1 MRLQIR
7 PTYAVQIL
15 AALTIAAM
23 AVTTA
28 FLLWSL
34 RGREL
39 AHAQLETV
47 AVAQMLIDQ
56 SEQQLQTAD
65 LVIQGVQE
73 RLSSSFGSQIPLDS
87 ELTHLLLATRLS
99 GARQLRAIFLV
110 DAQGTVINSSG
121 SSYQN
126 RVSVADR
133 AYFKALAHRSFSSLY
148 IDTPVRDRTD
158 GQWTLHVARSL
169 QGRGGEFRGVVVAA
183 VDLAKIEQLFYQVK
197 LDFLR
202 PVAIYLEDGTLVA
215 SVPHRGNDL
224 GSPALELSH
233 IQVPGPGAGISS
245 MVRATG
251 DGEHQLFALGH
262 LPGYPLLL
270 SVTDVE
276 ELSLASWREIAI
288 PILFSVLVLSLF
300 TIAVA
305 YALIQKLLRKERLNQ
320 ELREAND
327 RYLHTVESVKDA
339 IVAVDE
345 MSRILLFNPAAERM
359 FGLLAADAVGQPLAI
374 LLPVGMS
381 ANHDLKLRQFMQTND
396 GPRAMAGN
404 LEIHGR
410 RSDGTLFPIES
421 SISKTEIKGKIQL
434 TAVLR
439 DVTEQRRA
447 KVELTALNQQLRNLY
462 ASQQNIREQEQ
473 ARISRELHDDL
484 GQQLTGLKLRLA
496 WLGNR
501 VKEGRIPEFES
512 MDDMRGLLDTAI
524 SSVRRISSEL
534 RPVILDDLGFGDAV
548 SWLTRE
554 FSKHSDLK
562 IELDLSG
569 QGFVQT
575 SELTTA
581 FFRIVQESLTNV
593 VRHAKAHHVLVA
605 LNNEGD
611 LLKLTIED
619 DGNGIQES
627 SAGEGVGLV
636 SMRER
641 ANAIGGNLRVVSSAS
656 GGTRIEVTIALS
668 DLPAPPTMT
677 DSCEEK

>member
-7 PTYAVQIL
+7 PTHAVQIL

-28 FLLWSL
+28 LLLWSL

-56 SEQQLQTAD
+56 TEQQLQTAD

-73 RLSSSFGSQIPLDS
+73 RLSSSLGSQIPLDS

-99 GARQLRAIFLV
+99 GARQLKAIFLV

-121 SSYQN
+121 ASYQS

-133 AYFKALAHRSFSSLY
+133 AYFQALSGRSYSSLF
-148 IDTPVRDRTD
+148 IDKPVRGRTD
-158 GQWTLHVARSL
+158 GQWTLHVARAL

-183 VDLAKIEQLFYQVK
+183 VDLTKIEQLFYQVK

-202 PVAIYLEDGTLVA
+202 PVAIYMEDGNLIA
-215 SVPHRGNDL
+215 SAPHRANDI
-224 GSPALELSH
+224 GSPALELSGV
-233 IQVPGPGAGISS
+233 QAPGPGTGISS

-288 PILFSVLVLSLF
+288 PILFSVLVLCLF
-300 TIAVA
+300 TTVVA
-305 YALIQKLLRKERLNQ
+305 YGLTQKLLRKERMNQ

-345 MSRILLFNPAAERM
+345 TSRITLFNPAAEDM
-359 FGLLAADAVGQPLAI
+359 FGWRAVDAIGQSLSI
-374 LLPVGMS
+374 LLPDGLS
-381 ANHDLKLRQFMQTND
+381 ASHDLKMQRFSTSLD
-396 GPRAMAGN
+396 GPRAMAGS
-404 LEIHGR
+404 LEIFGR
-410 RSDGTLFPIES
+410 RRDGALFPIES
-421 SISKTEIKGKIQL
+421 SISKTEVRGKIQL

-501 VKEGRIPEFES
+501 VKEGRTPETES

-548 SWLTRE
+548 SWLARE
-554 FSKHSDLK
+554 FSKHSDLN

-569 QGFVQT
+569 QAFVRT
-575 SELTTA
+575 NELTTA

-605 LNNEGD
+605 LKNEGK
-611 LLKLTIED
+611 LLRLTIED
-619 DGNGIQES
+619 DGTGLQES
-627 SAGEGVGLV
+627 GAGEGVGLV

-641 ANAIGGNLRVVSSAS
+641 ANAVGGILRVDSRAT
-656 GGTRIEVTIALS
+656 GGTCIEVTIALS
-668 DLPAPPTMT
+668 DMPASTTPS
-677 DSCEEK
+677 DASEGK